1 MTIPDFSSEAEGLS
15 SQMVSWRRD
24 LHQHPELGFHETR
37 TAALVAAVLG
47 ELGLEVRTGVG
58 RTGVVGLLQGGRPGL
73 TVMLRADMDGL
84 PIQEISDTPYASQTP
99 DVMHACGHDGHVS
112 MGLGVAT
119 LLARHAADLPG
130 RVLFLFQPAEEGD
143 GGAAAMIA
151 DGALQNPVPDAAFG
165 LHLWNT
171 MPLGRVCAQAGPLLA
186 AADVVH
192 ITVRGRGGHGA
203 LPHEAVDAIAVTGQ
217 ILSALQTIVSR
228 NVDPQETAVLT
239 IGRVHGGT
247 AFNVIAET
255 VEMYGTIRT
264 FSPAIRETVLTRLR
278 VLLDGITAG
287 MGAQY
292 ALAVQSAAPAVVN
305 DPLISEVAR
314 AAAVQV
320 VGATSVVWRPPLM
333 VSEDFAEYQRFVPS
347 CFMLLGSGNDELG
360 LNVPHHNP
368 RFDFDE
374 RALPM
379 GAALLATAATRFL
392 LETPAQSFKG
402 NAG

>member
-58 RTGVVGLLQGGRPGL
+58 RTGVVGFLQGGRPGL